1 MNLIKFIVLKQIQ
14 FNNARIQQRVR
25 KIVGDKYYDFSYSE
39 IIKDLKE
46 DHYIAEICEGLGTL
60 GVEKTNGI
68 FYFIMSVEGELIEYS
83 TFLHAF
89 KIAHEEKER
98 LRKKHKRE

>member
-1 MNLIKFIVLKQIQ
+1 MASFSKEYANIL
-14 FNNARIQQRVR
+14 
-25 KIVGDKYYDFSYSE
+25 GDEFYDFSYSE
-39 IIKDLKE
+39 IIKDIKE
-46 DHYIAEICEGLGTL
+46 YHYIAEICEGLGTL

-68 FYFIMSVEGELIEYS
+68 FYFITSVEGDLVEYS

-89 KIAHEEKER
+89 KLAHVEKER